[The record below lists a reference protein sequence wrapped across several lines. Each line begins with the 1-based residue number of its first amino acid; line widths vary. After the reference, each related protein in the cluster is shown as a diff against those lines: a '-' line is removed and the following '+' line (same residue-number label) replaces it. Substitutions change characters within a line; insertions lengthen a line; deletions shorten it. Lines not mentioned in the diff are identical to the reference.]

1 MAGTRRVRIDRS
13 LRQRITPR
21 ALEAFRRLKQCAAEC
36 IGEPECVPYQRCA
49 SCEAW
54 WVQQKIIHTELAL
67 KPWEFAV
74 EYEGMAEW
82 EPDPAACARWRMFEE
97 AAREP
102 EPRPRRRGR
111 GAHVATG

>member
-13 LRQRITPR
+13 LRQRITPA
-21 ALEAFRRLKQCAAEC
+21 ALAAFRRLKQCAAEC
-36 IGEPECVPYQRCA
+36 IGPPACEPYKR
-49 SCEAW
+49 CEACEEW

-82 EPDPAACARWRMFEE
+82 EADPAACARWDAFEE
-97 AAREP
+97 AAREA
-102 EPRPRRRGR
+102 EPRTQRKR
-111 GAHVATG
+111 V